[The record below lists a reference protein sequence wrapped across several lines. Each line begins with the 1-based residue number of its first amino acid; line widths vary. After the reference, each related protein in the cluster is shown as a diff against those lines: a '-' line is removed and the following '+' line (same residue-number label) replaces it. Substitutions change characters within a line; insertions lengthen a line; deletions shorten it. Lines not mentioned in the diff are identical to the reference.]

1 MFFLSPLFT
10 VCTYGCG
17 IPWRHRILNSG
28 LENGCEQKWR
38 RRRGRKKQTNEHSTD
53 TVSTIPMV
61 ELHLSLCQN
70 GQFSIYLT
78 HLRLFSLFSRLLYNV
93 WLRPFFFLLHQCF
106 IVLWISWKYI
116 SIQKTSFSVSFY
128 LLRQLY
134 AIYGWLCPKLY
145 AQIHVVYTTAI
156 IVEVHFYKV
165 HLYHFFASLF
175 SLSLSLS
182 LHQHHSHSHAQAL
195 WICTFFA
202 DSTLL
207 ILHSLR
213 AYFLSC
219 DFFFVGNCFLLSL
232 LLCPFGYI
240 ILLTQKWKW
249 KDVVE
254 STWCY
259 KGDDD
264 DDVDEDILHNK
275 V

>member
-165 HLYHFFASLF
+165 HLYHFLASLF
-175 SLSLSLS
+175 SLSRSLFTSTSFSLS
-182 LHQHHSHSHAQAL
+182 RSSSLNMHFFCWFYIADSPFTESIFSQLRFFLCGQLFSVVVVIVPL
-195 WICTFFA
+195 WIYHTF
-202 DSTLL
+202 DTKMKMK
-207 ILHSLR
+207 R
-213 AYFLSC
+213 C
-219 DFFFVGNCFLLSL
+219 C
-232 LLCPFGYI
+232 
-240 ILLTQKWKW
+240 WKHL
-249 KDVVE
+249 VLQRRRRRRRRRRH
-254 STWCY
+254 TT
-259 KGDDD
+259 
-264 DDVDEDILHNK
+264 
-275 V
+275 